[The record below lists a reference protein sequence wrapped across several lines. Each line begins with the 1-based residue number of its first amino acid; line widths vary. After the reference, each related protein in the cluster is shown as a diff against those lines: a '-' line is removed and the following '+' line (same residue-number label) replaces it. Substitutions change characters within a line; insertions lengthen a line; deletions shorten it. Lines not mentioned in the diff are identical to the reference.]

1 MGAWW
6 QKQYF
11 PPVKADYFQTQTW
24 QTHWYIFLLI
34 KTTALVK
41 YLIFLKET
49 DLLPLVARKSSGST
63 VSLIRCWLPCLLLP
77 WLCET
82 VISDDFPAWSGKQPV
97 SFRKLKYLTKLF
109 IVTKMNQGFSYSFEA
124 VTIHPSRG
132 ENPFFAI
139 RPQYPGSQ
147 KHSPLKFQS
156 CVKTVLGH
164 TASLHEKRVQEKV
177 FCECWLPMIRWNC
190 TVRDWQASSLFLTD
204 NSDIWQTCC
213 CNKEKNETS
222 VFFWQCEAANI
233 QLSLEKITVLSLNHN
248 SQVHKNMFTSGFRLC
263 KDTPRTHSTI
273 PWEKRSRRGVLWV
286 LNAMFVVTQI
296 RWNCTLRWLPRMKWQ
311 AAVFVECK
319 CLTKAVIVM
328 RRKGNQCAFS
338 GRFEDATVT
347 FSWLKILLLPSG
359 PNFKVHKSMFPC
371 QFRAG

>member
-1 MGAWW
+1 
-6 QKQYF
+6 
-11 PPVKADYFQTQTW
+11 
-24 QTHWYIFLLI
+24 
-34 KTTALVK
+34 
-41 YLIFLKET
+41 
-49 DLLPLVARKSSGST
+49 
-63 VSLIRCWLPCLLLP
+63 
-77 WLCET
+77 
-82 VISDDFPAWSGKQPV
+82 
-97 SFRKLKYLTKLF
+97 
-109 IVTKMNQGFSYSFEA
+109 
-124 VTIHPSRG
+124 
-132 ENPFFAI
+132 
-139 RPQYPGSQ
+139 
-147 KHSPLKFQS
+147 
-156 CVKTVLGH
+156 
-164 TASLHEKRVQEKV
+164 
-177 FCECWLPMIRWNC
+177 MIRWNC